1 MIFLSNPYVK
11 KTKALKLARES
22 GTAKCILAKH
32 LTDEIFEKLKDKK
45 TSSGTTFLDVI
56 ESGCINVYRV
66 MGIHAPDVEAY
77 DVFSDIYTP
86 MILDYHGLKSPAD
99 INVIYKK
106 VYLSFLSYTRFSG
119 SILKRSNF
127 NESNLNQ
134 TLRKKKQIKS

>member
-1 MIFLSNPYVK
+1 
-11 KTKALKLARES
+11 
-22 GTAKCILAKH
+22 
-32 LTDEIFEKLKDKK
+32 
-45 TSSGTTFLDVI
+45 
-56 ESGCINVYRV
+56 

-134 TLRKKKQIKS
+134 TLRKKNRSNPNLTKYISKNIRSYLIYCLNFLI